1 MLALIAVDL
10 WFQPLWNYDSWTFWT
25 PKARALVELNGLDAG
40 WFTQADLLNR
50 DYPILLPAVEAAGF
64 RFTGIQTRLLDLQSW
79 LFVVGFVGAYLHLV
93 GSRAPRLVTWA
104 VLTMICLA
112 PTVATQAAYAEAD
125 IPLAVLFATAGLL
138 GYLWLETRDRRLL
151 VLLSLFAAAVAATK
165 VDGLIF
171 DVSLVAALVI
181 VSRRAAP
188 LAAGAVALA
197 VGLLPWRIWMHVHDV
212 ESQSSLGRVVD
223 VSFLVDHAGRLPYS
237 TAYVASRLLD
247 PTAWLL
253 LLPLAALALV
263 LAWRNGARTSVVF
276 TGLTFGL
283 SLVGLLLAY
292 WTTPFELH
300 YHLATSARR
309 VITGPVLFLAAVTP
323 LLAGEAS
330 DS

>member
-1 MLALIAVDL
+1 M
-10 WFQPLWNYDSWTFWT
+10 
-25 PKARALVELNGLDAG
+25 
-40 WFTQADLLNR
+40 
-50 DYPILLPAVEAAGF
+50 
-64 RFTGIQTRLLDLQSW
+64 
-79 LFVVGFVGAYLHLV
+79 
-93 GSRAPRLVTWA
+93 
-104 VLTMICLA
+104 
-112 PTVATQAAYAEAD
+112 
-125 IPLAVLFATAGLL
+125 
-138 GYLWLETRDRRLL
+138 
-151 VLLSLFAAAVAATK
+151 
-165 VDGLIF
+165 
-171 DVSLVAALVI
+171 I
-181 VSRRAAP
+181 VSRQAAP